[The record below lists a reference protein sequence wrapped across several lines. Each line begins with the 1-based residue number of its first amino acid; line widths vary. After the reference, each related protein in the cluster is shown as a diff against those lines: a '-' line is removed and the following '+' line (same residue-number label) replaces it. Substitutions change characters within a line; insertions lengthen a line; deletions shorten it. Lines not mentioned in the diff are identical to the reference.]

1 MIPEMKPAAKSAL
14 NQFCFLMK
22 EIERSSY
29 EICVR
34 LVIEY
39 ILQLLKYR
47 EYLEENFSPPEV
59 EAKMDNINELKNL
72 ASRYDEIPP
81 RESLMHFLEDISLI
95 TNEQED
101 TKNEDRVL
109 LMTIHS
115 AKGLEFDHVI
125 IAGAEEGIF
134 PHSRTLFESEQLEE
148 ERRLFYVAMTRAKKK
163 LIITRANE
171 RYTFG
176 TYSSNIASRFVTEIP
191 TEYREDVVPKKWG
204 FASDLFS
211 D

>member
-14 NQFCFLMK
+14 NQFCLLMK

-101 TKNEDRVL
+101 AKNEDRVL